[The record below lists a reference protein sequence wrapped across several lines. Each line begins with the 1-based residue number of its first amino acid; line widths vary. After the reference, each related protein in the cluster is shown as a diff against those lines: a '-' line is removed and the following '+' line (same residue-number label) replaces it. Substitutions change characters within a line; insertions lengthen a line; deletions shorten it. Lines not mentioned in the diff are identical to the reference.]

1 MFDSYLARKADPMIR
16 NLYTADQIDQ
26 AHAAVMARHPEL
38 TGEAFDRKVRRVL
51 AIMAHV
57 NDGPT
62 WTAKA

>member
-1 MFDSYLARKADPMIR
+1 MIR